1 MTVKEALKEKNLVIK
16 KINEN
21 LEKIYA
27 YNSIDVENKRPY
39 STDLLLT
46 NVKELTT
53 SLIELKTKIHIANT
67 PVYHKIFEMSELKNL
82 AKRIS
87 NIDCSE
93 GKVVDRYSRTEPTV
107 KVAEIT
113 VVERDT
119 IVKDLEEQIDRIQGE
134 LDYHNATTQI

>member
-93 GKVVDRYSRTEPTV
+93 GKVVDRYTRTEPTV

>member
-93 GKVVDRYSRTEPTV
+93 GKVVDRYTRTEPTV

-113 VVERDT
+113 VVDRDT

>member
-93 GKVVDRYSRTEPTV
+93 GKVVDRYTRTEPTV

-113 VVERDT
+113 VVDRDT
-119 IVKDLEEQIDRIQGE
+119 IVKDLEEQMKTKNVNEKEKRSMD
-134 LDYHNATTQI
+134 